1 MIDYIIFIGEIM
13 KKEKFT
19 QEIRIVVPPSLYSPF
34 LKRCEEKYKTISEV
48 LRELMVK
55 YVEEGS

>member
-1 MIDYIIFIGEIM
+1 M

-19 QEIRIVVPPSLYSPF
+19 EEIRIVVPPSLRSSF
-34 LKRCEEKYKTISEV
+34 QEKCDKKYKTISEV

-55 YVEEGS
+55 YIDEEK

>member
-1 MIDYIIFIGEIM
+1 M

-34 LKRCEEKYKTISEV
+34 LEKCEKKYKTISEV
-48 LRELMVK
+48 LRELMVE
-55 YVEEGS
+55 YVKEDRQ